1 MALSVIK
8 TASIAADAVD
18 NTILDVADN
27 FAFTGTVS
35 FGGTTTGAGKDWIES
50 AAIGTLDSATHTVTG
65 IPAGTREIIM
75 TWNNVGCSAS
85 TNTEPRIQLGT
96 SSGVVTSGYVSFYEY
111 VFSTSTHSSA
121 TITNSLVSMGNW
133 GSSADF
139 NGYIY
144 CFCSDTTGHMWF
156 SRSAHHITTSYNAI
170 YRGYGSIDL
179 SAQCDRISMS
189 VQNQTYNQGTA
200 RVFYR

>member
-1 MALSVIK
+1 MPLSIIQSE
-8 TASIAADAVD
+8 AINLAD
-18 NTILDVADN
+18 T

-75 TWNNVGCSAS
+75 TWNNVGHSGS
-85 TNTEPRIQLGT
+85 TDVDPRIQLGT

-111 VFSTSTHSSA
+111 VYSTNNHSSA
-121 TITNSLVSMGNW
+121 TITNSLVAMGNW
-133 GSSADF
+133 GASTDW

-156 SRSAHHITTSYNAI
+156 SRSAMHITTSYNAI
-170 YRGYGSIDL
+170 YKGFGSIDL

-189 VQNQTYNQGTA
+189 VQNGTYNQGTA